1 MKRNAVTSTI
11 AALVALALIPLV
23 WFFATEAIPPLTEI
37 RTQVSGNRLGPWM
50 FTWALVWVAA
60 LAAILVAWLCYTT
73 REPRL
78 TRVD

>member
-37 RTQVSGNRLGPWM
+37 RAQVSGNRLGPWL

-60 LAAILVAWLCYTT
+60 LAAILVAWLCYAT